1 MVKVF
6 VLVVSLITNVWFAIR
21 IIDLEQFGYAA
32 KLQIADVDSS
42 CGVYDE
48 KVTKI
53 DVLMCLEEQKNRTPQ
68 FLDLI
73 YGINIL

>member
-1 MVKVF
+1 MKVF

-21 IIDLEQFGYAA
+21 IIDLEQFGHAA
-32 KLQIADVDSS
+32 KLQIVKNGSS
-42 CGVYDE
+42 CGLYDE
-48 KVTKI
+48 RAAKI
-53 DVLMCLEEQKNRTPQ
+53 DVLMCLEEQKSRTSQ